1 MNIRPDIQTANKK
14 GVLALIFLSFGFGMI
29 AITARYMSYF
39 FTLFQQLYLSI
50 GVAFILSLFIFPKTL
65 NLKRIKA
72 IPSKDWGIM
81 LFRVII
87 GYLLGASLYRESLTL
102 TKITNVT
109 FIQSIPF
116 AAVFGFILFK
126 EKFTFKKLLLLL
138 AAYVGVLL
146 IAIRDYSSIFTLG
159 KGELFSL
166 ISSALF
172 SLSYVSRKWQTDF
185 LNDKE
190 ITQILLFVG
199 TIILFAASVLKGEGM
214 PAINWQGVLLLSIF
228 FTGFFNTINI
238 YLINYGFKN
247 VKAVLASNI
256 LTLEYIFA
264 LILAFIFYRELPNLK
279 ELFGGALI
287 VGSVIQMNRLEEKSQ
302 KHQYI

>member
-1 MNIRPDIQTANKK
+1 M
-14 GVLALIFLSFGFGMI
+14 F
-29 AITARYMSYF
+29 
-39 FTLFQQLYLSI
+39 
-50 GVAFILSLFIFPKTL
+50 
-65 NLKRIKA
+65 
-72 IPSKDWGIM
+72 
-81 LFRVII
+81 FRVII

-102 TKITNVT
+102 TKISNVT

-138 AAYVGVLL
+138 VAYLGVLL
-146 IAIRDYSSIFTLG
+146 IAVKDYSSIFTIG

-166 ISSALF
+166 VSSALF

-199 TIILFAASVLKGEGM
+199 TIVLFIASLINGESL
-214 PAINWQGVLLLSIF
+214 PTLNWQGVLLLSIF

-238 YLINYGFKN
+238 FLINYGFKK
-247 VKAVLASNI
+247 VQAVLASNI
-256 LTLEYIFA
+256 LTLESIFA

-279 ELFGGALI
+279 ELFGGVLI
-287 VGSVIQMNRLEEKSQ
+287 VGSVIQMNRLEEKNNKSIN
-302 KHQYI
+302 K

>member
-1 MNIRPDIQTANKK
+1 MNISPNNQTANKK
-14 GVLALIFLSFGFGMI
+14 GVLALILLSFGFGMI
-29 AITARYMSYF
+29 AITARYLSFYY
-39 FTLFQQLYLSI
+39 TLFQQLYLSI
-50 GVAFILSLFIFPKTL
+50 GVAFILSLFIFPKSL

-72 IPSKDWGIM
+72 IPQKDWVIM

-102 TKITNVT
+102 TKISNVT

-138 AAYVGVLL
+138 VAYLGVLL
-146 IAIRDYSSIFTLG
+146 IAIKDYSSIFTFG

-166 ISSALF
+166 ASSALF

-199 TIILFAASVLKGEGM
+199 TIVLFTASLINGESL
-214 PAINWQGVLLLSIF
+214 PTINWQRVLLLAIF

-238 YLINYGFKN
+238 FLINYGFKN

-256 LTLEYIFA
+256 LTLEAIFA

-279 ELFGGALI
+279 ELLGGALI
-287 VGSVIQMNRLEEKSQ
+287 IGSVIQMNRLEEK
-302 KHQYI
+302 KT